1 MSESTAGLKD
11 LASRLHG
18 ITVRVSENA
27 ARVED
32 LLRNEKDPDQIVQQ
46 VEYWKRLKEFA
57 ETIATD
63 AATVDTKLHLEEV
76 AQHLH
81 KSVVQMK
88 SIVVEQSS
96 VDGEVAVKVDLCGQ
110 LIDLRLE
117 PGLLARKS
125 AAEIAE
131 EVTRLVTT
139 AGQEAAKQAE
149 DVFRRASRIP
159 EFEPV
164 ATKAIGGLAA
174 PGSARQAR

>member
-11 LASRLHG
+11 LATRLHG
-18 ITVRVSENA
+18 ITVRVSENT

-32 LLRNEKDPDQIVQQ
+32 RLRNETDPDQIVQQ
-46 VEYWKRLKEFA
+46 VEHWKRLKEA
-57 ETIATD
+57 SQTLATD
-63 AATVDTKLHLEEV
+63 ALTVDSKLHLEEV

-88 SIVVEQSS
+88 TIAVEQSS
-96 VDGEVAVKVDLCGQ
+96 ADGEVAVKVDLSGQ

-117 PGLLARKS
+117 PGILARRT
-125 AAEIAE
+125 AAEIAG

-149 DVFRRASRIP
+149 DVFRRASQIP

-174 PGSARQAR
+174 PGSARQSR

>member
-11 LASRLHG
+11 LATRLHG
-18 ITVRVSENA
+18 IAVRVSEDT

-32 LLRNEKDPDQIVQQ
+32 LLRNETGSDQIVQQ
-46 VEYWKRLKEFA
+46 VEYWKRLKEVS

-63 AATVDTKLHLEEV
+63 ALTVDTKLHFEDV

-88 SIVVEQSS
+88 SIAVEQSS
-96 VDGEVAVKVDLCGQ
+96 ADGEVAVKVDLCGQ

-117 PGLLARKS
+117 PGILARRT
-125 AAEIAE
+125 AAETAG
-131 EVTRLVTT
+131 EVTRLVAT
-139 AGQEAAKQAE
+139 AGQEAAKQAQ
-149 DVFRRASRIP
+149 DVLRRASRIP

-174 PGSARQAR
+174 PGSARQSR